1 MNTVFFRKTLSS
13 VFLLIALLCS
23 QKIVAQLCDPNTPF
37 YSCNLSGNPNGT
49 CQSASG
55 PRVGLCWNAVRTD
68 VCVEILVTPDSEAT
82 VISFNI
88 ASGAVPPGA
97 LYYQIDCGVPTAV
110 GQSICLNGPG
120 PYHLT
125 FCKPGNNP

>member
-1 MNTVFFRKTLSS
+1 MKTVSLRKTLSP

-23 QKIVAQLCDPNTPF
+23 QKMDAQLCDPTTPF

-49 CQSASG
+49 WQSPSG
-55 PRVGLCWNAVRTD
+55 HRAGLCCTAVSPD
-68 VCVEILVTPDSEAT
+68 VCVEILVTLDSEAT
-82 VISFNI
+82 GMNFSI

-97 LYYQIDCGVPTAV
+97 LYYQIDCGPPTPV
-110 GQSICLNGPG
+110 GQAICLDGPG

-125 FCKPGNNP
+125 FCKPG